1 MFSTVGYDA
10 TSVTD
15 ILEAAGVS
23 RGAIYHHFRSKEDV
37 FAAVFLQVSTAAIRD
52 AARRIPKAATPFEAL
67 VAGCLGWL
75 DAVENDEVRRILI
88 VDGPRALGW
97 ERARTLEEG
106 ASLGVVRTAIANA
119 VASNELTVAS
129 VDVAARLI
137 NAMLSEAAVHRPT
150 QSPPERRRAGAVITA
165 MLNGLR
171 SDS

>member
-1 MFSTVGYDA
+1 MFSTGGYDA
-10 TSVTD
+10 TSVTE

-23 RGAIYHHFRSKEDV
+23 RGAMYHHFRSKEDV

-75 DAVENDEVRRILI
+75 DAVDGDDIRRILI

-119 VASNELTVAS
+119 VASDELRVSS
-129 VDVAARLI
+129 VDTAARLI
-137 NAMLSEAAVHRPT
+137 NAMLSEAAIHRPT
-150 QSPPERRRAGAVITA
+150 QNAAERRRTRAVLTA

-171 SDS
+171 TNP